1 METTLII
8 LKPDALKR
16 RLVGRILE
24 RFESKGLQLVG
35 MKMAHLRREL
45 VEEHYAP
52 HRDKPFYAGLVS
64 YMTGN
69 PVIILAIRGIGAID
83 VCRKLMG
90 KTFGFDAEP
99 GTIRGDF
106 GISRSMN
113 LVHGSDSEESA
124 IRELDLFFS
133 AHEIFSDPPIDLE
146 WTYDPREE
154 LGQ

>member
-52 HRDKPFYAGLVS
+52 HREKPFYAGLVS

-69 PVIILAIRGIGAID
+69 PVIILAVRGIGAIE

-124 IRELDLFFS
+124 RRELDLFFS
-133 AHEIFSDPPIDLE
+133 AHEIFDDPPIDLE